1 MESLLQ
7 LSWQSQVVVV
17 GGYFSY
23 ALAYAGRRAGHKAM
37 DTLAI
42 TLCFG
47 GVGLYSMHL
56 TSAIISSYQLC
67 LNDNVLPLLLSVIGI
82 VMPLFVAVCW
92 RGFMRERMV
101 AFARKLSGSI
111 EDGLGTAWSSIIQNE
126 RAPYSQLIVTLKD
139 GTMYESS
146 PLHQFKKMPN
156 GPCVLGEDG
165 AVGMYV
171 TDITTEW
178 GSTRSA
184 QELDGEGGIRMT
196 YIPASQIKEIDIR
209 REYRKA

>member
-1 MESLLQ
+1 MESLLE

-23 ALAYAGRRAGHKAM
+23 ALAYAGRRAAHKAM

-56 TSAIISSYQLC
+56 ASAIVSRCQTAISES
-67 LNDNVLPLLLSVIGI
+67 VLPLLLSIIGI
-82 VMPLFVAVCW
+82 LMPLLVAVCW
-92 RGFMRERMV
+92 RGFMREWMV
-101 AFARKLSGSI
+101 AFSRRLSGSI
-111 EDGLGTAWSSIIQNE
+111 EDGLGTAWSSIIQHE
-126 RAPYSQLIVTLKD
+126 KAPYSQLIVTLKD

-146 PLHQFKKMPN
+146 PLHKFEKMPN

-171 TDITTEW
+171 TDITTYW
-178 GSTRSA
+178 GATRST
-184 QELDGEGGIRMT
+184 QELIGEGGIRMT

-209 REYRKA
+209 REYLKR